1 MSYCEKKGSDG
12 RKRLWLEEEIQ
23 EDLKWCVEVKHILHS
38 GKSDFQTMELIQSG
52 PFGKVL
58 LLDGKVQSAEADEF
72 VYHEMLVHP
81 AMLAH
86 SNPKRIFICG
96 GGEGATAREVLRHKS
111 VEEVI
116 MVDIDKDVCDFC
128 HQHLEANREAFAHPK
143 LKLVYDDA
151 KAQLQQADGHFDV
164 IIADLADP
172 VYGGPCYQLYTQD
185 FYRDVVQPKLNPDG
199 IFVTQSGPAGVLSS
213 TEVFTAIHT
222 TLRSVFPAVLPYAQH
237 IPSYNDAW
245 GFNMAVQQASTQLP
259 ETPAELDGLIKDRL
273 NSQLKFLDG
282 LTLQAVMTLNK
293 VVRAAVQQEE
303 HIYTVDNPRFIHGS
317 GMKTLSS

>member
-1 MSYCEKKGSDG
+1 MSYCEKIGSDG

-23 EDLKWCVEVKHILHS
+23 EDLKWCVEVKHVLHS
-38 GKSDFQTMELIQSG
+38 GKSDFQTMELIESG

-72 VYHEMLVHP
+72 VYHELLVHP

-86 SNPKRIFICG
+86 PSPKRIFICG

-111 VEEVI
+111 VEEVV

-128 HQHLEANREAFAHPK
+128 NQHLEANKQAFANPK
-143 LKLVYDDA
+143 LKLIYDDA
-151 KAQLQQADGHFDV
+151 KAQLQQSAGKFDV

-213 TEVFTAIHT
+213 TEVFTAIHS
-222 TLRSVFPAVLPYAQH
+222 TLHSVFPSVLPYAQH

-259 ETPAELDGLIKDRL
+259 ESPAELDSLLEPRL
-273 NSQLKFLDG
+273 NSPLKFLDG
-282 LTLQAVMTLNK
+282 LTMQAVTTLNK
-293 VVRAAVQQEE
+293 VVRAAVQQEK
-303 HIYTVDNPRFIHGS
+303 HIYTVDNPKFIHGT
-317 GMKTLSS
+317 GMKTLSN